1 MNNTELHSFNN
12 NLIIKLWSNVIFYII
27 KDNIPRDILEKI
39 EPIIELDIWNKLF
52 VVDYTLGPVVY
63 QKGIDK
69 NGILL
74 KGIELEQIIF
84 TLFEKKNKLQA
95 YEFNYIF
102 EKYFEQLDCLLYLTN
117 WLQNNLNFI
126 DETDEEVLGL
136 FKVQFL
142 NFKKHFKE
150 IVKHFFPNK
159 LELPQTRFNA
169 FNIIENNFSNL
180 PHSIKNKSLPKFDFN
195 YENNSINKTEKT
207 KKTKKTKKIKLISEE
222 RADKVV
228 LKSIFNIE
236 G

>member
-1 MNNTELHSFNN
+1 MDNTELHTFCN
-12 NLIIKLWSNVIFYII
+12 NLISKIWSNVIFFII
-27 KDNIPRDILEKI
+27 KDNIPVDISEKI

-74 KGIELEQIIF
+74 KGSELEQIIF
-84 TLFEKKNKLQA
+84 ILFEKKNTLKTH
-95 YEFNYIF
+95 EFNYVF

-117 WLQNNLNFI
+117 WLQNNLNYI

-136 FKVQFL
+136 FKIQFL

-150 IVKHFFPNK
+150 VVKHFFPNK
-159 LELPQTRFNA
+159 LDLPPTRFDA
-169 FNIIENNFSNL
+169 FSIIEDNFGNL
-180 PHSIKNKSLPKFDFN
+180 SQSIKNKTLPKLDFN
-195 YENNSINKTEKT
+195 YENNSI
-207 KKTKKTKKIKLISEE
+207 KKTSKIKKTPLISEE
-222 RADKVV
+222 EADKAV

-236 G
+236 D